1 MLFPPSSISGDVERD
16 RVRAYKLY
24 AMLTAALSPMFIVG
38 ETALAANNANNKKVS
53 PRQR

>member
-1 MLFPPSSISGDVERD
+1 MLLPPFSIPGDVERD

-38 ETALAANNANNKKVS
+38 ETALAANNTNGKKVS
-53 PRQR
+53 PQQR